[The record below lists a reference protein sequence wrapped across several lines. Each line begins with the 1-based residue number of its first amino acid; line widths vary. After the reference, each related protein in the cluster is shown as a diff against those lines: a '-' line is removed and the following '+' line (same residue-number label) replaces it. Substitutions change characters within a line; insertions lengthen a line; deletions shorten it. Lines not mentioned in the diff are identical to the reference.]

1 MSTNAPTAWG
11 PVQDVAYHLER
22 AITKEVSAVLLLGGG
37 LVPQARAVLREAGDF
52 LQMAVKDVEALPV
65 KGKKRKAAQA
75 EVLKRLK
82 AAEKKGIDAAKLL
95 FQEKIAEK
103 DVSAICASIGDA
115 ITREMEALNSLL
127 ALRE

>member
-1 MSTNAPTAWG
+1 MNALTEWG

-22 AITKEVSAVLLLGGG
+22 AITKEVSAMLLVGGG
-37 LVPQARAVLREAGDF
+37 LVPQARAVLREAGDWV
-52 LQMAVKDVEALPV
+52 QMAVKDVEALKV

-75 EVLKRLK
+75 EVLKRLA
-82 AAEKKGIDAAKLL
+82 AAEKKGIEAAKLL
-95 FQEKIAEK
+95 FQEKIAAN

-115 ITREMEALNSLL
+115 ITRELEAFDALL

>member
-1 MSTNAPTAWG
+1 MNAPTAWG

-22 AITKEVSAVLLLGGG
+22 AISKEVGAMLLVGGG
-37 LVPQARAVLREAGDF
+37 LVPQARAMLREAGDWV
-52 LQMAVKDVEALPV
+52 QMAVKDVEALPV
-65 KGKKRKAAQA
+65 RGKKKKAAQA

-82 AAEKKGIDAAKLL
+82 AAEKKGVDAAKLL
-95 FQEKIAEK
+95 FQEKIAAK

-115 ITREMEALNSLL
+115 ITREAEAIDALL

>member
-1 MSTNAPTAWG
+1 MNAPTAWG
-11 PVQDVAYHLER
+11 PAQDVAYHLER
-22 AITKEVSAVLLLGGG
+22 AITKEVSAILLVGGG
-37 LVPQARAVLREAGDF
+37 LVPQSRAVLHEAGNWV
-52 LQMAVKDVEALPV
+52 QMAVTDVEKLTV

-115 ITREMEALNSLL
+115 ITRELEALDALL

>member
-1 MSTNAPTAWG
+1 MNAPTAWG

-22 AITKEVSAVLLLGGG
+22 AVSKEVSAMLLVGGG
-37 LVPQARAVLREAGDF
+37 LVPQARAMLREAGDWV
-52 LQMAVKDVEALPV
+52 QMAVKDVEALPV

-75 EVLKRLK
+75 DVLKRLK
-82 AAEKKGIDAAKLL
+82 AAEKKGVDAAKLL

-115 ITREMEALNSLL
+115 ITREVEAIDALL

>member
-1 MSTNAPTAWG
+1 MNAPTEWG

-22 AITKEVSAVLLLGGG
+22 AITKEVSAMLLVGGG
-37 LVPQARAVLREAGDF
+37 LVPQARAVLREAGDWV
-52 LQMAVKDVEALPV
+52 QMAVKDVEALAV

-75 EVLKRLK
+75 EVLKRLA

-103 DVSAICASIGDA
+103 DVSAICSSIGEA
-115 ITREMEALNSLL
+115 ITRELAALDALL

>member
-1 MSTNAPTAWG
+1 MNAPTEWG

-22 AITKEVSAVLLLGGG
+22 AITKEVSAMLLVGGG
-37 LVPQARAVLREAGDF
+37 LVPQARAMLREAGDWV
-52 LQMAVKDVEALPV
+52 QMAVKDVEALPV

-82 AAEKKGIDAAKLL
+82 AAEKKGVDAAKLL
-95 FQEKIAEK
+95 FQEKIAAK
-103 DVSAICASIGDA
+103 DVSAICTSIGDA
-115 ITREMEALNSLL
+115 IAREVEAVDALL

>member
-1 MSTNAPTAWG
+1 MSAPTAWG

-22 AITKEVSAVLLLGGG
+22 AITKEVSALLLLGGG
-37 LVPQARAVLREAGDF
+37 LVPQARAVLREAGDWV
-52 LQMAVKDVEALPV
+52 QMAVKDVEALAP

-95 FQEKIAEK
+95 FQEKITDK

-115 ITREMEALNSLL
+115 ITRELEALDALL

>member
-1 MSTNAPTAWG
+1 MNAPTAWG

-22 AITKEVSAVLLLGGG
+22 AVSKEVSAMLFVGGG
-37 LVPQARAVLREAGDF
+37 LVPQARAMLREAGDWV
-52 LQMAVKDVEALPV
+52 QMAVKDVEALPV
-65 KGKKRKAAQA
+65 RGKKKKAAQS

-82 AAEKKGIDAAKLL
+82 AAEKKGVDAAKLL
-95 FQEKIAEK
+95 FQERIAEK

-115 ITREMEALNSLL
+115 ITREVEAIDALL